1 MSLKV
6 IKLTGR
12 SDSIYIKKKA
22 VNSMPIF
29 TFKKIMQKI
38 NGI

>member
-12 SDSIYIKKKA
+12 SDSIKKEA
-22 VNSMPIF
+22 LNSMPIF
-29 TFKKIMQKI
+29 TFREIMQKI